1 MGLEWVGRLDRAK
14 MWVGLGDLRPAE
26 ELRGGTGGL
35 PQMGLA
41 QLERK
46 LFFLFLFF
54 SEFISS
60 AKTIPAKLEIV

>member
-1 MGLEWVGRLDRAK
+1 MGLERVGRLDRAK
-14 MWVGLGDLRPAE
+14 MWVGLGDLRLAE

-46 LFFLFLFF
+46 LFFHFPNLIFN
-54 SEFISS
+54 
-60 AKTIPAKLEIV
+60 AKTFSKKS